1 MKNKLLIT
9 GGSGLIGNYLKE
21 IGLNAK
27 YVSSKDYDLLN
38 LDEVKS
44 MFKETK
50 PDTVIHLAAL
60 VGGIHHNIE
69 EPVKY
74 FEENILMN
82 TYVIKESYNNGVK
95 NFIGIL
101 SSCIY
106 PDNLSQFPIKEDKL
120 LQGVPHIDLF
130 SYAYAKR

>member
-27 YVSSKDYDLLN
+27 YVSSKDYDLLK

-95 NFIGIL
+95 NFTDQQYKGRL
-101 SSCIY
+101 RNY
-106 PDNLSQFPIKEDKL
+106 TAIKELNK
-120 LQGVPHIDLF
+120 IF
-130 SYAYAKR
+130 STKITFN